1 MTKKRSK
8 ETEDIRYHKDGT
20 VWAKGQSIDGVA
32 TGFWEWYRKNGVI
45 MRSGYFENGEQT
57 GEWTTYDCDGKVY
70 KITKPKPKRE

>member
-8 ETEDIRYHKDGT
+8 ETKDIRYHKDGT

-32 TGFWEWYRKNGVI
+32 TGYWEWYRKNGVI

-57 GEWTTYDCDGKVY
+57 GEWTT
-70 KITKPKPKRE
+70 